1 MSNIQS
7 IYASKQNINYN
18 NTYNNT
24 FSNNLILKDLPP
36 LPVSFSPEQEV
47 TKNNVIHALNYLSEI
62 DEPKIIY
69 QIVHSI
75 RKYSEYESDY
85 DRSFLNEVNFLVN
98 FLYQNDINFKVQ
110 FEILWILTN
119 ISSTEHAQIVVDT
132 GVCSKI
138 VSLMKSPNEDVRE
151 QSLWCLGNIVADN
164 NDFLNHVLNI
174 PDSINNLLLN
184 IIYASSIRLRQNA
197 LWALNNFCYKIN
209 NLDMKTIKSIIPV
222 IARVILTNDIESIR
236 YALSILL
243 NITHKNNDC
252 IEIVL
257 NTGIV
262 DRLIYLTNDCSTSYY
277 KTVIKIIGNFVAGTE
292 KQTQVIVNNGII
304 DILEKVLDSKDN
316 DLITTGSWNISN
328 LTATENN
335 HIELLMRNEILLDKS
350 MHFLSEQDK
359 PISVKYEVLCT
370 VFNIVV
376 NKNIVYIRQLILYGL
391 IPSIFKIYDDEKET
405 KNINILEQILNI
417 INVLLQNRN
426 QINCVYLEILKEF
439 EENNIYQ
446 LLKNI
451 SKSKYNNIRE
461 KALNILEREFGLD

>member
-262 DRLIYLTNDCSTSYY
+262 DRLIYLTNE
-277 KTVIKIIGNFVAGTE
+277 VIPNFF
-292 KQTQVIVNNGII
+292 
-304 DILEKVLDSKDN
+304 
-316 DLITTGSWNISN
+316 IS
-328 LTATENN
+328 
-335 HIELLMRNEILLDKS
+335 
-350 MHFLSEQDK
+350 
-359 PISVKYEVLCT
+359 
-370 VFNIVV
+370 
-376 NKNIVYIRQLILYGL
+376 
-391 IPSIFKIYDDEKET
+391 
-405 KNINILEQILNI
+405 
-417 INVLLQNRN
+417 
-426 QINCVYLEILKEF
+426 
-439 EENNIYQ
+439 
-446 LLKNI
+446 
-451 SKSKYNNIRE
+451 
-461 KALNILEREFGLD
+461 